1 MIQKICLKLCD
12 HFIETGI
19 IAPENKELY
28 CYGMHQGTVILFN
41 LLTALLIGVML
52 DSVPEVILYFAA
64 YIPLRIYAGG
74 YHAQT
79 PRRCYFFSVILIT
92 AILLAIRFFSTS
104 QRICCF
110 GMVTAFILIIILAPI
125 EDKNKPFTEKE
136 QIFFKKQTI
145 RLLFTE
151 TAIFTTALYLKYT
164 SMTTCIFMAFATV
177 TVMLILG
184 RIKNQAIEK
193 NILKKNHRYIKIK
206 EESI

>member
-1 MIQKICLKLCD
+1 MIQKVCLKLCD

-92 AILLAIRFFSTS
+92 AILLAIRFFPIS

-110 GMVTAFILIIILAPI
+110 GMVTAFILIFILAPI

-184 RIKNQAIEK
+184 RIKNHAIEK
-193 NILKKNHRYIKIK
+193 SHIEK
-206 EESI
+206 EPNVY

>member
-79 PRRCYFFSVILIT
+79 PQRCYFFSVILIT
-92 AILLAIRFFSTS
+92 AILLAIKYVSFH
-104 QRICCF
+104 QMICCV
-110 GMVTAFILIIILAPI
+110 GIIINAVLITILTPV
-125 EDKNKPFTEKE
+125 EDKNKPFTKKE
-136 QIFFKKQTI
+136 RVFFRERTKL
-145 RLLFTE
+145 LLFSE
-151 TAIFTTALYLKYT
+151 IAVFTASSLLHFTIL
-164 SMTTCIFMAFATV
+164 STCIFMAFSTV
-177 TVMLILG
+177 SVMLILG
-184 RIKNQAIEK
+184 HVKNHAIEK
-193 NILKKNHRYIKIK
+193 SHIEK
-206 EESI
+206 EPNVY